1 MSIFAL
7 AVVLILLV
15 VGDRVAVA
23 IAENDIANQVQSQ
36 AKLTAKPSVD
46 IPGFP
51 FLTQV
56 IAKDLHEVDIS
67 MNNVPAGPV
76 TITSIHAVA
85 KGLHI
90 NGSWNGG
97 LIDSINGTAF
107 ISFGALGNALSSTGA
122 DKIVSI
128 SLSQAGPNKV
138 KATASFAGLA
148 SVTETAT
155 VTQTGDKITVVW
167 DNNGSSSSGGGILGG
182 ILDGG
187 NGPTLP
193 NLSFTLPPNV
203 PAGLKLAS
211 VSVTSQGVVA
221 TVSAQHTYLSE

>member
-1 MSIFAL
+1 MTIFAL

-23 IAENDIANQVQSQ
+23 IAENDIANQIQTQ

-56 IAKDLHEVDIS
+56 ISKDLHEVDIS

-107 ISFGALGNALSSTGA
+107 VSFGALGNALASTGA
-122 DKIVSI
+122 TQIVSI
-128 SLSQAGPNKV
+128 SLSPAGPDKV

-155 VTQTGDKITVVW
+155 VTQTGNKIMVVW
-167 DNNGSSSSGGGILGG
+167 DNNGSSSGGGGILGG
-182 ILDGG
+182 ILGG
-187 NGPTLP
+187 NNGPTLP

>member
-23 IAENDIANQVQSQ
+23 IAENDIANQIQTQ

-56 IAKDLHEVDIS
+56 ISKDLHEVDIS

-122 DKIVSI
+122 SQIVSI

-138 KATASFAGLA
+138 KATANFAGLT
-148 SVTETAT
+148 SVTQTAT
-155 VTQTGDKITVVW
+155 VTQTGNKITVTW
-167 DNNGSSSSGGGILGG
+167 DNNGSSSGGGILGG
-182 ILDGG
+182 ILGG
-187 NGPTLP
+187 SNGPALP

-211 VSVTSQGVVA
+211 VSVTSQGVMA
-221 TVSAQHTYLSE
+221 TVSAQHTNLSE

>member
-1 MSIFAL
+1 MTIFAL

-23 IAENDIANQVQSQ
+23 IAENDIANQIQTQ

-56 IAKDLHEVDIS
+56 ISKDLHEVDIS

-107 ISFGALGNALSSTGA
+107 VSFGALGNALSSTGA
-122 DKIVSI
+122 TQIVSI
-128 SLSQAGPNKV
+128 SLSPAGPDKV

-155 VTQTGDKITVVW
+155 VTQAGNKIMVVW
-167 DNNGSSSSGGGILGG
+167 DNNGGSSGGGILGG
-182 ILDGG
+182 ILGG
-187 NGPTLP
+187 SNGPALP

-221 TVSAQHTYLSE
+221 TVSARHTYLSE

>member
-23 IAENDIANQVQSQ
+23 IAENDIANQIQSQ
-36 AKLTAKPSVD
+36 AKLTAKPSVN

-56 IAKDLHEVDIS
+56 ISKDLHEVDIS

-107 ISFGALGNALSSTGA
+107 VSFGALGNALSSTGTSQ
-122 DKIVSI
+122 IVNI
-128 SLSQAGPNKV
+128 ALSQAGPNKV

-155 VTQTGDKITVVW
+155 VTQTGNKIMVVW
-167 DNNGSSSSGGGILGG
+167 DNNGSSGGGILGG
-182 ILDGG
+182 VLGG

-211 VSVTSQGVVA
+211 VSVTSQGVMA